1 MGAWE
6 NGNFGNDDAM
16 DFVSEV
22 NDKKA
27 ILDPILK
34 ISNASATEYL
44 EAPDCSVALAAIEYL
59 AAALGNPSED
69 FPEEAQ
75 DWISKNKLLPFTE
88 EGLLG
93 IRKTEVEI
101 IKHANQA
108 IDKIKTNSELQELW
122 QESGEF
128 EDWLNIVE
136 ELKKRIS

>member
-6 NGNFGNDDAM
+6 NGNFGNDDVM

-44 EAPDCSVALAAIEYL
+44 ESPDCCVALAAIEYL
-59 AAALGNPSED
+59 AASLGNPSED
-69 FPEEAQ
+69 FPEEAR
-75 DWISKNKLLPFTE
+75 DWISKNKLLPFTQG
-88 EGLLG
+88 GLFG
-93 IRKTEVEI
+93 IGKTEVDI

-136 ELKKRIS
+136 GLKKRIS

>member
-22 NDKKA
+22 NDKKV
-27 ILDPILK
+27 ILDSIIK
-34 ISNASATEYL
+34 ISNASAAEYL
-44 EAPDCSVALAAIEYL
+44 ESPDCSVALAAIEYL
-59 AAALGNPSED
+59 AASLGNPSED
-69 FPEEAQ
+69 FPEEAR
-75 DWISKNKLLPFTE
+75 DWISKNKLLPFTQ
-88 EGLLG
+88 GGMFG
-93 IRKTEVEI
+93 IGKTEVDI

-136 ELKKRIS
+136 GLKKRIS